1 MVSHYFYLNELH
13 IKNIMR
19 KTNLFYTSGVDSKFL
34 TFSNYTESLTG
45 NFIST
50 DTKIFPSK
58 FLCIEAK
65 KDDTLHFNKEEFIKV
80 LITYYENKLA
90 ALRDHN
96 IYFNEKCEDYMTPLA
111 YLLKSFDIFFG
122 KGNWQITYYGD
133 ITEQDFNGTYTDTIC
148 VIDSGCDFYKQFN
161 IIEDNSSE
169 KNDKTAKMDGDEN
182 ETPPVLYTKE
192 NNKNCLYNWDK
203 NDLITFFETIHG
215 KIPSDLTDEE
225 KENYI
230 IEHFPIKPI
239 FDDEENYAYKFSE
252 DSLYKIEFK
261 KNSLFNKSNTTNE
274 TVVEVCESCGCER
287 EITQS
292 KNEQLEH
299 QIRFNIVIPLFEITN
314 MNYHANDVMIDNN
327 DANTVI
333 LDLKD
338 DAYRKNVP
346 LGIWFADE
354 PIVLKKDL
362 KTGFAQTW
370 SLVISSQ
377 FKPFPYA
384 KMQVNQT
391 NDMSNSNAF
400 PTFAMVLSKQ
410 NEILEKFNYLEG
422 IILSQQEQ
430 ISNIQAQIKNTV
442 LESNVDNIKK
452 NFMKYQYDMTEKFNK
467 LKQTVTE
474 FMDNIRWNGTE

>member
-1 MVSHYFYLNELH
+1 MKY
-13 IKNIMR
+13 
-19 KTNLFYTSGVDSKFL
+19 
-34 TFSNYTESLTG
+34 
-45 NFIST
+45 
-50 DTKIFPSK
+50 
-58 FLCIEAK
+58 
-65 KDDTLHFNKEEFIKV
+65 
-80 LITYYENKLA
+80 
-90 ALRDHN
+90 
-96 IYFNEKCEDYMTPLA
+96 
-111 YLLKSFDIFFG
+111 
-122 KGNWQITYYGD
+122 Q
-133 ITEQDFNGTYTDTIC
+133 
-148 VIDSGCDFYKQFN
+148 
-161 IIEDNSSE
+161 
-169 KNDKTAKMDGDEN
+169 
-182 ETPPVLYTKE
+182 
-192 NNKNCLYNWDK
+192 
-203 NDLITFFETIHG
+203 
-215 KIPSDLTDEE
+215 
-225 KENYI
+225 
-230 IEHFPIKPI
+230 
-239 FDDEENYAYKFSE
+239 
-252 DSLYKIEFK
+252 
-261 KNSLFNKSNTTNE
+261 KNSLFNKSNTVNE

-292 KNEQLEH
+292 NNEQLEH
-299 QIRFNIVIPLFEITN
+299 QIRFNVVIPLFEITN
-314 MNYHANDVMIDNN
+314 MNYHANDVMIENN
-327 DANTVI
+327 DANTVT
-333 LDLKD
+333 LDLRD

-410 NEILEKFNYLEG
+410 NEILEKFNYLES

>member
-1 MVSHYFYLNELH
+1 
-13 IKNIMR
+13 MR
-19 KTNLFYTSGVDSKFL
+19 KTNLFYTTGIDSKFL

-50 DTKIFPSK
+50 DTKLFPSK

-65 KDDTLHFNKEEFIKV
+65 KDDSLEFNKNEFIKV

-96 IYFNEKCEDYMTPLA
+96 VYFNEKCEDYMTPLA
-111 YLLKSFDIFFG
+111 YLLKTLDLYFG
-122 KGNWQITYYGD
+122 RDNWRITYYGD

-148 VIDSGCDFYKQFN
+148 VIDSGSDFYRQSN
-161 IIEDNSSE
+161 ITEYVSDERNI
-169 KNDKTAKMDGDEN
+169 KIAKIDGNEN
-182 ETPPVLYTKE
+182 ETPAVLYDKE
-192 NNKNCLYNWDK
+192 NNKNYLYNWSV
-203 NDLITFFETIHG
+203 NDLITFFETIYG
-215 KIPSDLTDEE
+215 KIPSGLTSTE
-225 KENYI
+225 KEEYA

-239 FDDEENYAYKFSE
+239 FDDEENYSYDFYE
-252 DSLYKIEFK
+252 DSLYKIELK
-261 KNSLFNKSNTTNE
+261 KNSKFNNDTD
-274 TVVEVCESCGCER
+274 
-287 EITQS
+287 
-292 KNEQLEH
+292 EQLQN
-299 QIRFNIVIPLFEITN
+299 QIKFNIVIPLYEITN
-314 MNYHANDVMIDNN
+314 MNYHVNDVMIDNN
-327 DANTVI
+327 DSDIVTIN
-333 LDLKD
+333 LKD

-354 PIVLKKDL
+354 PIILKKDIN
-362 KTGFAQTW
+362 TGFAQTW

-422 IILSQQEQ
+422 VILSQQEQ
-430 ISNIQAQIKNTV
+430 ISSLQSQIKNTM
-442 LESNVDNIKK
+442 LESNVDNIKR
-452 NFMKYQYDMTEKFNK
+452 NFMKYQHDMTEKFNK

-474 FMDNIRWNGTE
+474 YMDNIRWNGAE